1 MSGLN
6 RATIIGNVGKNPEI
20 RQGKSGKKIA
30 QFSVATSETWRDKET
45 GEKRESTEWHRIVC
59 LNEHLSEIVE
69 KYVKKG
75 SKVYVDGAIKTRSYE
90 DNAGTTRYVTEI
102 VLTAYRGE
110 IQLLDVKD
118 KNSADVPSE
127 DSYGTTKTKEAP
139 EAATQGF
146 YDDEIPF
153 D

>member
-1 MSGLN
+1 MTGLN
-6 RATIIGNVGKNPEI
+6 RAMIIGNVGKDPEI

-30 QFSVATSETWRDKET
+30 LFSVATSETWRDKET
-45 GEKRESTEWHRIVC
+45 GEKKENTDWHRIVC

-75 SKVYVDGAIKTRSYE
+75 SKVYVDGTIKTRSYE

-110 IQLLDVKD
+110 IQLLDGKD
-118 KNSADVPSE
+118 KNSADVPPE
-127 DSYGTTKTKEAP
+127 DTA
-139 EAATQGF
+139 QGNGF
-146 YDDEIPF
+146 DDEIPF

>member
-6 RATIIGNVGKNPEI
+6 RAMIIGNVGKNPEI

-30 QFSVATSETWRDKET
+30 CFSVATSETWRDKET
-45 GEKRESTEWHRIVC
+45 GEKKESTDWHRIVC
-59 LNEHLSEIVE
+59 LNEHLSEIIE

-75 SKVYVDGAIKTRSYE
+75 SKVYVDGTIKTRSYE
-90 DNAGTTRYVTEI
+90 DNTGTTRYVTEI

-110 IQLLDVKD
+110 IQLLDSKD
-118 KNSADVPSE
+118 KNSDDVP
-127 DSYGTTKTKEAP
+127 P
-139 EAATQGF
+139 EAAPQGNGF
-146 YDDEIPF
+146 DDEIPF

>member
-1 MSGLN
+1 MNGLN
-6 RATIIGNVGKNPEI
+6 RAMIIGYVGKNPEI

-30 QFSVATSETWRDKET
+30 CFSVATSETWRDKET
-45 GEKRESTEWHRIVC
+45 GEKKESVDWHRIVC
-59 LNEHLSEIVE
+59 LNEHLSEFVE

-75 SKVYVDGAIKTRSYE
+75 SKVYVDGTIKTRSYE

-110 IQLLDVKD
+110 IQLLDGKD
-118 KNSADVPSE
+118 KNSDDVPPE
-127 DSYGTTKTKEAP
+127 DTA
-139 EAATQGF
+139 QGNGF
-146 YDDEIPF
+146 DNEIPF

>member
-1 MSGLN
+1 MNGLN
-6 RATIIGNVGKNPEI
+6 RIMIIGYVGKNPEI

-45 GEKRESTEWHRIVC
+45 GEKKESTDWHRIVC

-75 SKVYVDGAIKTRSYE
+75 SKVYVDGTIKTRSYE

-110 IQLLDVKD
+110 IQLLDSKD
-118 KNSADVPSE
+118 KNIEDVP
-127 DSYGTTKTKEAP
+127 P
-139 EAATQGF
+139 EAATQENGF
-146 YDDEIPF
+146 DSEIPF
-153 D
+153 